1 MSSQSF
7 KRAEGGSFLG
17 GGTAE
22 LGKVKVAEI
31 HILEF
36 KRIWPYFDS
45 FIIRAGDKFS
55 VGKGDHR
62 PDSTHMTL
70 EIAYILESSHV
81 EHVDCS
87 IV

>member
-7 KRAEGGSFLG
+7 KRTEGRSFLG

-22 LGKVKVAEI
+22 LRKVKIAEI

-45 FIIRAGDKFS
+45 FII
-55 VGKGDHR
+55 
-62 PDSTHMTL
+62 
-70 EIAYILESSHV
+70 
-81 EHVDCS
+81 
-87 IV
+87 